1 MSLYTDTGKHV
12 NVPDDITLDRC
23 KVLLDSA
30 AGRAAEVS
38 AEVTERVVVLE
49 GLLRDVEMPQT
60 VRKAVLHHLQRMM
73 LAVSR

>member
-1 MSLYTDTGKHV
+1 MSEITDSDQHAMLEVMRNAKAE
-12 NVPDDITLDRC
+12 C
-23 KVLLDSA
+23 
-30 AGRAAEVS
+30 AAEIS
-38 AEVTERVVVLE
+38 ERVVVLE